1 MTDDTVEP
9 YLWDRRH
16 RLLYEIELSTLYHR
30 KRERWFDAWDRLGK
44 AIALIASSAAFAK
57 IVGDAVGDSWIARSV
72 AGLVAVTSA
81 LSLVFAFSE
90 KARRHGE
97 FAKSF
102 CEIGAELA
110 KKGERDFDEEDLSQ
124 CDSKIR
130 LLEAQEP
137 ASLGA
142 LVRLCQNELAI
153 AQGQPQS
160 VTKISVLQRLFAHVW
175 DFKSP
180 MRPFARSPG

>member
-1 MTDDTVEP
+1 MTEHVDA

-16 RLLYEIELSTLYHR
+16 RLLYEINLSTLYHR

-44 AIALIASSAAFAK
+44 AIALIAGTAAFSRA
-57 IVGDAVGDSWIARSV
+57 IGESWVTTVV
-72 AGLVAVTSA
+72 AALVAITSS

-90 KARRHGE
+90 KARRHAE
-97 FAKSF
+97 FARSF

-110 KKGERDFDEEDLSQ
+110 KKGERDFEEEDLSE
-124 CDSKIR
+124 CDAKIQS
-130 LLEAQEP
+130 LEAQEP

-142 LVRLCQNELAI
+142 LVRLCQNEIAI
-153 AQGQPQS
+153 AQGHPQR
-160 VTKISVLQRLFAHVW
+160 VTPIGFFQRFFAHVW

-180 MRPFARSPG
+180 ARPFASPAS